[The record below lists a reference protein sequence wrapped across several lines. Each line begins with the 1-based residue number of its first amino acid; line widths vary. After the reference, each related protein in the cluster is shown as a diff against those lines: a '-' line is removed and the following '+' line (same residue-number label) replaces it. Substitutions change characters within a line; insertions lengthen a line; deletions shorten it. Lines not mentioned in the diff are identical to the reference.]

1 MTIEQLKKFPAQPEQ
16 QPITPRCEATVS
28 VSTEHERNWRVKRGY
43 AAADAEHPFQC
54 ARTSVVKLAGKHYCR
69 LHGGHK
75 ALDMAIK
82 GELIE
87 AKASE

>member
-1 MTIEQLKKFPAQPEQ
+1 MIEQLKKFPAEPDPQPV
-16 QPITPRCEATVS
+16 TPRCQAVVTDVHDRARE
-28 VSTEHERNWRVKRGY
+28 WRAKRGY
-43 AAADAEHPFQC
+43 SQNAEHPFQC

-87 AKASE
+87 ASE